1 MVNKRINKRNYKQLF
16 IFFLTCFVIFSATS
30 TTYASDGTEKYWDKG
45 RWYGKYI
52 CKDSSCSTT
61 DNGNSTVVL
70 SVGAFYQ
77 PGTSESVQT
86 GRERVRVWSKT
97 PTVQKLWGDA
107 FYVIPYKT
115 EVTFSR
121 IDQENPTSLIFGN
134 TDPADSYQKKI
145 VFSGI
150 PYTLLNYKIPGMDV
164 IGELITNT
172 GIFEAESGVKIERGV
187 SGKDPETGKN
197 VTNTVATFYEPTKS
211 DLPSTIPYYSAEK
224 SMGTSYSGNTVKFE
238 YTLPSNI
245 KQYNV
250 RALARVQY
258 AVLRG
263 AVTVYNWT
271 TQPYITHTVNS

>member
-1 MVNKRINKRNYKQLF
+1 MIAALSIVVMTGFTSDTKVSESLTLKQLF
-16 IFFLTCFVIFSATS
+16 IFFLTCFVVFSATS

-77 PGTSESVQT
+77 TGTGESVQT

-121 IDQENPTSLIFGN
+121 I
-134 TDPADSYQKKI
+134 
-145 VFSGI
+145 
-150 PYTLLNYKIPGMDV
+150 YKIPRMDV

-187 SGKDPETGKN
+187 SGKDQETGKN

-211 DLPSTIPYYSAEK
+211 DLPSTIPYYSSEK
-224 SMGTSYSGNTVKFE
+224 SNCTSYSGNTVKFE

-258 AVLRG
+258 AVLHG